1 MPPAALTPMNKH
13 PDSSVFRE
21 DTQVIVSGRDTKSYG
36 GLINPPV
43 YHGSTILAE
52 SVETYNSRYLDSQD
66 GEQVMV
72 YGTMGNPTAWSLE
85 NAIAE
90 LEGGYHCS
98 TYPSGLA
105 AISVALM
112 AFLRSGDH
120 LLMTDS
126 TYVPTRRFCN
136 TVLRRFGVE
145 TTYYD
150 PLIGAG
156 IESLMRPN
164 TAVVYTESPGSNTFE
179 VQDIPAIAEVA
190 RKHGA
195 ILQLDNTWASPL
207 YFKPFE
213 HGADISIQAATK
225 YIVGH
230 SDVLLGS
237 VTTTKETWKTLRDCT
252 WQFGQCVAPD
262 DLYLAQRGLRTMA
275 VRLRQHQQ
283 NSLEIAEWLRNR
295 DEVRQVLH
303 PGLPDAPGHDIWKR
317 DFLGASGLFGVEL
330 KTFAKKAVEKMVDE
344 MRLFGIGSS
353 WGGYESLM
361 LPVNVRDLRTA
372 SPWCFEGPLLRLY
385 IGLED
390 VDDLKDDL
398 HDGLGRLRNFKG

>member
-1 MPPAALTPMNKH
+1 M
-13 PDSSVFRE
+13 
-21 DTQVIVSGRDTKSYG
+21 
-36 GLINPPV
+36 INPPV

-112 AFLRSGDH
+112 AFLKSGDH

-126 TYVPTRRFCN
+126 TYAPTRRFCN

-213 HGADISIQAATK
+213 HGVDISIQAATK

-295 DEVRQVLH
+295 DEVRRVLH

-372 SPWCFEGPLLRLY
+372 SPWRFEGPLLRLY

-398 HDGLGRLRNFKG
+398 YDGLGRLRNFKG

>member
-1 MPPAALTPMNKH
+1 MNKH

-21 DTQVIVSGRDTKSYG
+21 DTQVVVSGRDTKSYG

-85 NAIAE
+85 NAIAK

-112 AFLRSGDH
+112 AFLKSGDH

-126 TYVPTRRFCN
+126 TYAPARRFCN

-156 IESLMRPN
+156 IESLIRPN

-207 YFKPFE
+207 YFKAFE
-213 HGADISIQAATK
+213 HGVDISIQAATK

-295 DEVRQVLH
+295 DEVRRVLH

-353 WGGYESLM
+353 WGGYDSLM

-372 SPWCFEGPLLRLY
+372 SPWRFEGPLLRLY

-398 HDGLGRLRNFKG
+398 YDGLGRLRNFKG

>member
-1 MPPAALTPMNKH
+1 MNKK
-13 PDSSVFRE
+13 PESTVFRE
-21 DTQVIVSGRDTKSYG
+21 DTKVVVSGRDTKNYG
-36 GLINPPV
+36 GVINPPV

-52 SVETYNSRYLDSQD
+52 NIECYRSRSLEAQE
-66 GEQVMV
+66 GGQVMT
-72 YGTMGNPTAWSLE
+72 YGTKGNPTAWSLE

-112 AFLRSGDH
+112 AFLKTGDH

-126 TYVPTRRFCN
+126 TYEPTRKFCE
-136 TVLRRFGVE
+136 TVLKRFGVE
-145 TTYYD
+145 TTYYN
-150 PLIGAG
+150 PLIGAE
-156 IESLMRPN
+156 IETLLRPN
-164 TAVVYTESPGSNTFE
+164 TAVIFTESPGSNTFE
-179 VQDIPAIAEVA
+179 VQDIPAITAIA
-190 RKHGA
+190 RKYGV
-195 ILQLDNTWASPL
+195 ITQLDNSWASPL

-213 HGADISIQAATK
+213 HGVDISIQAATK

-237 VTTTKETWKTLRDCT
+237 VTTNKENWKTLRDCT
-252 WQFGQCVAPD
+252 WNFGQCVAPD

-275 VRLRQHQQ
+275 VRLRQHHQ
-283 NSLEIAEWLRNR
+283 SSIEIAEWLSNC
-295 DEVRQVLH
+295 DEVRQVLY
-303 PGLPDAPGHDIWKR
+303 PALPDAPGHEIWKR

-330 KTFAKKAVEKMVDE
+330 ETFSQKAVENMIDE

-361 LPVNVRDLRTA
+361 LPVNVRDMRTA
-372 SPWCFEGPLLRLY
+372 SPWHFQGPLLRLH

-398 HDGLGRLRNFKG
+398 SDGLERLRNFHG

>member
-1 MPPAALTPMNKH
+1 MNKH

-36 GLINPPV
+36 GLVNPPV
-43 YHGSTILAE
+43 YHGSTVLAE

-112 AFLRSGDH
+112 AFLKSGDH

-126 TYVPTRRFCN
+126 TYTPTRRFCN

-303 PGLPDAPGHDIWKR
+303 PGLLDAPGHDIWKR

-330 KTFAKKAVEKMVDE
+330 KTFTKKAVEKMVDE

-361 LPVNVRDLRTA
+361 LPVNVRDFRTA
-372 SPWCFEGPLLRLY
+372 SPWRFEGPLLRLY

-390 VDDLKDDL
+390 VDDLKEDL
-398 HDGLGRLRNFKG
+398 YDGLGRLRNFKG

>member
-1 MPPAALTPMNKH
+1 MNKKT
-13 PDSSVFRE
+13 DSSVLRE
-21 DTQVIVSGRDTKSYG
+21 DTKVVVSGRDIKNYG
-36 GLINPPV
+36 GVINPPV

-52 SVETYNSRYLDSQD
+52 SVESYNSRYLEAKE

-72 YGTMGNPTAWSLE
+72 YGTMGNPTAWALE

-112 AFLRSGDH
+112 AFLKSGDH

-126 TYVPTRRFCN
+126 SYAPTRRFCDK
-136 TVLRRFGVE
+136 VLRRFGVA

-150 PLIGAG
+150 PLIGAE

-164 TAVVYTESPGSNTFE
+164 TAVIFTESPGSNTFE

-195 ILQLDNTWASPL
+195 ITQLDNTWASPL

-213 HGADISIQAATK
+213 HGVDISIQAATK

-230 SDVLLGS
+230 ADVLLGS
-237 VTTTKETWKTLRDCT
+237 VTTTKENWKILRDCT
-252 WQFGQCVAPD
+252 WHFGQCVAPD

-275 VRLRQHQQ
+275 VRLRQHQKS
-283 NSLEIAEWLRNR
+283 SLEIAEWLSNRN
-295 DEVRQVLH
+295 EVRQVLY
-303 PGLPDAPGHDIWKR
+303 PALPDAPGHEIWKR

-330 KTFAKKAVEKMVDE
+330 ETFSQKAVEKMIDE

-353 WGGYESLM
+353 WGGYESLI

-372 SPWCFEGPLLRLY
+372 SPWRFEGPLLRLH

-398 HDGLGRLRNFKG
+398 NDGLERLRNFQS

>member
-1 MPPAALTPMNKH
+1 MC
-13 PDSSVFRE
+13 
-21 DTQVIVSGRDTKSYG
+21 IRDR
-36 GLINPPV
+36 V

-66 GEQVMV
+66 GEQIMV
-72 YGTMGNPTAWSLE
+72 YGTMGNPTAWALE

-105 AISVALM
+105 AVSVALM
-112 AFLRSGDH
+112 AFLKSDDH

-126 TYVPTRRFCN
+126 TYAPTRRFCN

-179 VQDIPAIAEVA
+179 VQDIPAIAEVT

-213 HGADISIQAATK
+213 HGVDISIQAATK

-237 VTTTKETWKTLRDCT
+237 VTTTKETWETLRDCT
-252 WQFGQCVAPD
+252 WHFGQCVAPD

-295 DEVRQVLH
+295 NDCLLYTSDAADE
-303 PGLPDAPGHDIWKR
+303 
-317 DFLGASGLFGVEL
+317 
-330 KTFAKKAVEKMVDE
+330 
-344 MRLFGIGSS
+344 
-353 WGGYESLM
+353 
-361 LPVNVRDLRTA
+361 
-372 SPWCFEGPLLRLY
+372 
-385 IGLED
+385 
-390 VDDLKDDL
+390 
-398 HDGLGRLRNFKG
+398 

>member
-1 MPPAALTPMNKH
+1 
-13 PDSSVFRE
+13 
-21 DTQVIVSGRDTKSYG
+21 
-36 GLINPPV
+36 
-43 YHGSTILAE
+43 
-52 SVETYNSRYLDSQD
+52 
-66 GEQVMV
+66 MV

-112 AFLRSGDH
+112 AFLKSGDH

-126 TYVPTRRFCN
+126 TYTPTRRFCN

-190 RKHGA
+190 RKHGS

-252 WQFGQCVAPD
+252 WHFGQCVAPD

-295 DEVRQVLH
+295 DEVRRVLH

-398 HDGLGRLRNFKG
+398 YDGLGRLRNFKG

>member
-1 MPPAALTPMNKH
+1 MNKH

-21 DTQVIVSGRDTKSYG
+21 DTQVVVSGRDTKSYG

-112 AFLRSGDH
+112 AFLKSGDH

-126 TYVPTRRFCN
+126 TYTPTRRFCN

-372 SPWCFEGPLLRLY
+372 SPWRFKGPLLRLY

-390 VDDLKDDL
+390 VDDLKDDI
-398 HDGLGRLRNFKG
+398 HDGLERLRNFKG